1 MCIKKYLN
9 QGLGKKLADQ
19 FTNNCIKNGFKYS
32 FGMIAHPASQ
42 KIMINLTLK
51 CIATDLSTF
60 NYKNI
65 KLYGFLNLYYDE
77 LFIKSNLWLS
87 KKKFSKSIFC

>member
-1 MCIKKYLN
+1 
-9 QGLGKKLADQ
+9 
-19 FTNNCIKNGFKYS
+19 
-32 FGMIAHPASQ
+32 MIAHPASQ

-77 LFIKSNLWLS
+77 LFIKSNL
-87 KKKFSKSIFC
+87 